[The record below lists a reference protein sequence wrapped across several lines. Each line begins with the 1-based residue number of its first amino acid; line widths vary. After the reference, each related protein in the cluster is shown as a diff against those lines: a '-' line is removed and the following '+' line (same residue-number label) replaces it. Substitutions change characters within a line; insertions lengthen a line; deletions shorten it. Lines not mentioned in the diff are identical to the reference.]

1 MAARLSGRPAPKKK
15 SDDGQSEDGAQAA
28 PQKEKGNAAILMAI
42 LFVALIAALAATVG
56 VVYIVSGKNHAQV
69 GMNDAQKVFQPGPTM
84 DVGEFIVNLG
94 NVNERRFLR
103 SSLTLEFA
111 VSDPAYTDAT
121 DEAKKK
127 WSDQFVKSLEGKKP
141 MFKDA
146 IVTILAK
153 KTAEEL
159 GTPRGKEEMKAELM
173 ARLNEFLSQSTP
185 VREIYLTDFI
195 VQ

>member
-15 SDDGQSEDGAQAA
+15 SEDGQSEDGVPQASNS
-28 PQKEKGNAAILMAI
+28 KEKGNNGILIAILAVT
-42 LFVALIAALAATVG
+42 LVAALAAIF
-56 VVYIVSGKNHAQV
+56 VVYKVMQPPQTVIDGPER
-69 GMNDAQKVFQPGPTM
+69 VFQPGPTM
-84 DVGEFIVNLG
+84 EVGEFIVNLG

-103 SSLTLEFA
+103 SSITLEFHVNDA
-111 VSDPAYTDAT
+111 AYTEAT
-121 DEAKKK
+121 EEGKKK
-127 WSDQFVKSLEGKKP
+127 WSEQFIKSLESKKP

-146 IVTILAK
+146 IVTILSK

-159 GTPRGKEEMKAELM
+159 GTPRGKEEMKADLM
-173 ARLNEFLSQSTP
+173 ARLNEFLAKSTP